1 MRIDQH
7 TYFLPTVEIKDCNV
21 MIDGKVFF
29 DQPVKDDIRTY
40 NNIRKLQLRKGM
52 ITQPVVY

>member
-1 MRIDQH
+1 
-7 TYFLPTVEIKDCNV
+7 